1 MSDMHFTM
9 TSGGLPVGS
18 YPAKF
23 MGVDKFEENI
33 EKYGLGIILKF
44 QVLAGEHEGE
54 EASRICS
61 AKLSPKSA
69 LTKFAVSL
77 KGSKIES
84 GEQFSFTPFVGST
97 GSILVT
103 ETQSGAT
110 RIETFLKT

>member
-1 MSDMHFTM
+1 MSNMQFTM

-69 LTKFAVSL
+69 LTKF
-77 KGSKIES
+77 
-84 GEQFSFTPFVGST
+84 VGST

-110 RIETFLKT
+110 RIETFLRT